1 MSLFLNQHSEGTPH
15 PHRVPSAT
23 PRTNRRRLSSPSEE
37 EPNPQRQ
44 CSQDSDSDHE
54 EDPFSILQQAKD
66 NHRHS
71 LPENDQD
78 IDPDLAPAGQSTS
91 RPLARFMEMIGVDA
105 DEHINT
111 APMELQTLFRKLL
124 IRPPP
129 AHARSDRRQRRSL
142 PSPPPRKKPLRR
154 RPPPPKDDGQ
164 HAKLAALS
172 ASGGGV
178 DTFGNEGTMRVPV
191 GSPFHPSNR
200 LAAQKTGTQAGGSS
214 GSNPFMMNSSTSAQH
229 QQQQQPGNPFFTI

>member
-44 CSQDSDSDHE
+44 CSRDSDSDLE

-111 APMELQTLFRKLL
+111 APMELQTLFRTGRNDDRYFGAVTGAPELVV
-124 IRPPP
+124 RPLSGWNAQGVYSELSESSRRVQQLRLSQSEAEPSSG
-129 AHARSDRRQRRSL
+129 RSYA
-142 PSPPPRKKPLRR
+142 R
-154 RPPPPKDDGQ
+154 RPVQGRKV
-164 HAKLAALS
+164 L
-172 ASGGGV
+172 
-178 DTFGNEGTMRVPV
+178 
-191 GSPFHPSNR
+191 
-200 LAAQKTGTQAGGSS
+200 
-214 GSNPFMMNSSTSAQH
+214 
-229 QQQQQPGNPFFTI
+229 